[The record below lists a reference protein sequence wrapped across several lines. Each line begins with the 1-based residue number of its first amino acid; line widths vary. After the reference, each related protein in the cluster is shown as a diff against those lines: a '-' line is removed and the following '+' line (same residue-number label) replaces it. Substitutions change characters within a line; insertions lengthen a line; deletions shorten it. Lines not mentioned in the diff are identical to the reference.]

1 MLNLLEIKNKI
12 KTDLEQINTLID
24 QSVKNTH
31 PKLNDIYEFISKQR
45 GKQIRSSIILLI
57 GNLCKNPNKND
68 LHHLAA
74 GVELIHLA
82 SLIHDDI
89 IDEADIRRDQ
99 STIHKKFG
107 LNNGIII
114 GVHCYSIALKL
125 FSKIGNVNIIDKI
138 SSTVTDLCEGE
149 FIQVNERHN
158 FELSED
164 KYWQIVDKK
173 TAALFKTS
181 CQLSSYLCGFKNTEI
196 DYLTNYGKLLGD
208 IFQLVD
214 DYLDI
219 YDTGNKLS
227 KKVEQDL
234 ITGDISLPIII
245 AKKLAKS
252 STEDAI
258 QESFKANNKIIADQ
272 IKLEIFNKK
281 SEAIKLLDVLNKTY
295 NTTDLFNLLDII
307 TDRIN

>member
-1 MLNLLEIKNKI
+1 MLKLLEIKNKI

-24 QSVKNTH
+24 KSVKNAH
-31 PKLNDIYEFISKQR
+31 PKLNDIYNFLSKQR
-45 GKQIRSSIILLI
+45 GKQVRSSIIILV
-57 GNLCKNPNKND
+57 GNLCETPNKSD

-74 GVELIHLA
+74 GIELIHLA

-89 IDEADIRRDQ
+89 IDEANIRRDQ
-99 STIHKKFG
+99 ETIHKKFG

-125 FSKIGNVNIIDKI
+125 FAKIGNINVIDKI
-138 SSTVTDLCEGE
+138 SNTVTDLCEGE

-158 FELSED
+158 FELSENE
-164 KYWQIVDKK
+164 YWQIVDKK

-181 CQLSSYLCGFKNTEI
+181 CQLSANLCGFSTDEVVA
-196 DYLTNYGKLLGD
+196 LTNYGKLLGD

-245 AKKLAKS
+245 AKELSKS
-252 STEDAI
+252 TTIDAI
-258 QESFKANNKIIADQ
+258 RESFKTNSKTISEKIKRD
-272 IKLEIFNKK
+272 IFNKK
-281 SEAIKLLDVLNKTY
+281 TESIKSIESLKENY
-295 NTTDLFNLLDII
+295 NTKDLVNLLDII

>member
-1 MLNLLEIKNKI
+1 MLKLLEIKNKI
-12 KTDLEQINTLID
+12 KPDLDQINSLID
-24 QSVKNTH
+24 NSVKNTH
-31 PKLNDIYEFISKQR
+31 PKLNDIYQFLSKQR
-45 GKQIRSSIILLI
+45 GKQVRSSIIILI
-57 GNLCKNPNKND
+57 GNLCKTSNKSD

-74 GVELIHLA
+74 GIELIHLA

-99 STIHKKFG
+99 ETIHKKFG

-125 FSKIGNVNIIDKI
+125 FAKIGNVNVIDKI
-138 SSTVTDLCEGE
+138 SNTVTDLCEGE

-158 FELSED
+158 FELSEND
-164 KYWQIVDKK
+164 YWQIVDKK

-181 CQLSSYLCGFKNTEI
+181 CELSADLCGLNNDEI
-196 DYLTNYGKLLGD
+196 IALTHYGKLLGD

-245 AKKLAKS
+245 AKELSKS
-252 STEDAI
+252 TTLDAI
-258 QESFKANNKIIADQ
+258 KQSFKTNSKTIAEKIKQ
-272 IKLEIFNKK
+272 EIFDKK
-281 SEAIKLLDVLNKTY
+281 TDSIISLELLKDNY
-295 NTTDLFNLLDII
+295 NTKDLISLLDII

>member
-1 MLNLLEIKNKI
+1 MLKLLEIKKKI
-12 KTDLEQINTLID
+12 KPDLEQINTLID
-24 QSVKNTH
+24 SSLNNRH
-31 PKLNDIYEFISKQR
+31 PKLNDIYKYLNQQR
-45 GKQIRSSIILLI
+45 GKQVRSSIIILI
-57 GNLCKNPNKND
+57 GDMYKNPNKSD

-74 GVELIHLA
+74 GIELIHLA

-99 STIHKKFG
+99 ETIHKKFG

-114 GVHCYSIALKL
+114 GVHAYSIALKL
-125 FSKIGNVNIIDKI
+125 FSKIGNVNVIDKI
-138 SSTVTDLCEGE
+138 SGTVTDLCEGE

-158 FELSED
+158 LELSE
-164 KYWQIVDKK
+164 KEYWQIVDKK

-181 CQLSSYLCGFKNTEI
+181 CQLSAQLCGFSHSHVHQ
-196 DYLTNYGKLLGD
+196 LTTYGKILGD

-245 AKKLAKS
+245 AKQLSKS
-252 STEDAI
+252 SSIADI
-258 QESFKANNKIIADQ
+258 KESFKTNNKIIANKIKEEIHNKRTKSVQAITPLKDQ
-272 IKLEIFNKK
+272 
-281 SEAIKLLDVLNKTY
+281 Y
-295 NTTDLFNLLDII
+295 NTENLINLLDII